1 MIALQQGAC
10 KAIMRC
16 SFLKS
21 GPDPIDE
28 QEFNTLLIGLLN
40 GVQKKKKINRF
51 IKQKQQSNLHSIN
64 KFPYKNIAI
73 TGLF

>member
-40 GVQKKKKINRF
+40 GVQKKKKLIGLL
-51 IKQKQQSNLHSIN
+51 S
-64 KFPYKNIAI
+64 KNSSQTYIRLI
-73 TGLF
+73 SFLTRI